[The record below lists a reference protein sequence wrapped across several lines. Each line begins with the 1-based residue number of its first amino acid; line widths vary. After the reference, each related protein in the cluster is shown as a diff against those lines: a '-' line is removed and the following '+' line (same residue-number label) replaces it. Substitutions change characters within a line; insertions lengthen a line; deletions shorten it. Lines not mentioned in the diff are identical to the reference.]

1 MVESKRRERFK
12 VPAIAIDGKAL
23 HARLSAARIRL
34 AARLLRLPLPHS
46 IVGLVLSGFC
56 LVALPLLV
64 SVAIAVVY
72 VDRLAQRSEQ
82 LVTQGLTL
90 TQQSRQLNAQLTD
103 MERLARQYQVLG
115 DNSLFKQYQNQ
126 QTLLSSRLDLLA
138 VMVQQTSFDAHRFT
152 VMHKAAKEIADL
164 LKHQATTGVTI
175 TDDKAPA
182 ARALIKHFDT
192 LENVAQELVTFSN
205 LRIDH
210 HLNALLNTSN
220 QADLIL
226 FWLAVAAALMAL
238 VGGVM
243 FIVLITDPIYQMRNA
258 IQTLGEGNLTRAITI
273 RGPRELQQVGGR
285 LDWLRR
291 RLLDLEEQKN
301 RFLRHV
307 SHELKTPLA
316 SIREGTE
323 LLVDGTVGSLSESQA
338 EIADIVRDNSIE
350 LQLLIENLL
359 SFSAWQQQ
367 RRSFQ
372 PGYLSLGPMLEELRA
387 KYKLILA
394 SKRLRLASPT
404 TRLILYAD
412 HNLLRTA
419 LDNLI
424 SNAVKFTPE
433 GGSIRIS
440 ANRERNQYRIDI
452 IDSGLGIAPADRES
466 IFEPFF
472 TRSPAAGKW
481 LRGTG
486 IGLSIARE
494 CIEAHNGKVEVV
506 DDNYKGAHFRITLPA
521 PH

>member
-1 MVESKRRERFK
+1 M
-12 VPAIAIDGKAL
+12 PAIAIDSKAL
-23 HARLSAARIRL
+23 QASLSSARIRL

-56 LVALPLLV
+56 LVALPLLI

-82 LVTQGLTL
+82 LVTQGLAL
-90 TQQSRQLNAQLTD
+90 TQHSRQLNEQLTD

-115 DNSLFKQYQNQ
+115 DNSLFKQYQDQ

-138 VMVQQTSFDAHRFT
+138 MMVQQTTFDAHRFT
-152 VMHKAAKEIADL
+152 AMHQAARTILTL
-164 LKHQATTGVTI
+164 LKHQANTGVTI

-182 ARALIKHFDT
+182 ARALIKNFDT
-192 LENVAQELVTFSN
+192 LQNAAQDLVTFSN
-205 LRIDH
+205 LRIDR
-210 HLNALLNTSN
+210 HLNTLLATSN

-226 FWLAVAAALMAL
+226 FWLALAAALLAL

-243 FIVLITDPIYQMRNA
+243 FIVLITEPIYQMRNA
-258 IQTLGEGNLTRAITI
+258 IQTLGEGNLTQTITI
-273 RGPRELQQVGGR
+273 RGPRELLQVGSR

-323 LLVDGTVGSLSESQA
+323 LLTDGTVGSLSESQA
-338 EIADIVRDNSIE
+338 EIADIVRENSIE

-359 SFSAWQQQ
+359 SFSAWQQH
-367 RRSFQ
+367 RRSFR
-372 PGYLSLGPMLEELRA
+372 PGYLTLQPVLEELRA

-394 SKRLRLASPT
+394 SKRLRLTAPA
-404 TRLILYAD
+404 TRLVLYAD
-412 HNLLRTA
+412 HSLLRTA
-419 LDNLI
+419 LDNLL

-433 GGSIRIS
+433 GGTIRMQAS
-440 ANRERNQYRIDI
+440 RERRCCRIDV
-452 IDSGLGIAPADRES
+452 IDSGPGIGPTDRES

-486 IGLSIARE
+486 IGLSVARE
-494 CIEAHNGKVEVV
+494 CIQAHNGTIEVV
-506 DDNYKGAHFRITLPA
+506 DDNHNGAHFRITLPA